1 MQRNLKV
8 VTSSTLGFMFN
19 HSHESVPNGA
29 MVPCYQV
36 SCYKVCVVCVC
47 CVCCICRPCTAQ
59 TRTAARRHACP
70 PCSVLHALD
79 LQSHFQTSGRN
90 VRQRIAPGFGLLLH
104 GLSLLGPYT
113 AVHSIN
119 TAGKDVPSGPYCW
132 SCDPKCLVPGV
143 LSGVLVLLHIVPQ
156 SVPWFLQEIKHI
168 YHARPAPWRA
178 CSL

>member
-1 MQRNLKV
+1 MPLKQPHDFLPLADTFV
-8 VTSSTLGFMFN
+8 YLSAALATRTPHWRSA
-19 HSHESVPNGA
+19 PRD
-29 MVPCYQV
+29 
-36 SCYKVCVVCVC
+36 CVC